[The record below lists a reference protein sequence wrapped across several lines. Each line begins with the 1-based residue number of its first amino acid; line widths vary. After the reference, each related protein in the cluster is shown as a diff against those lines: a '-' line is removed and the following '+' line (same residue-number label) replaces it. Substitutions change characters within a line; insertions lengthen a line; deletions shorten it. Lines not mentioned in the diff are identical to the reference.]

1 MKKVAYWLIGFLIS
15 STFFSLMAGDQK
27 DVDFCRLYMER
38 LTPIQGYVG
47 GKLERLPEMMARNM
61 KNISA
66 MEVGINGRRNITSD
80 FKPLFSRGS
89 SKINQEKARALF
101 TAFEAREIQM
111 YQHLFAQ
118 ADSVI
123 HYQNSRPTPD
133 ATANQQ
139 AQFLTCF
146 GYSVPIFP
154 EESPEDVHRV
164 FALALSIQS
173 EAQNLKVL
181 NNFLIDRF
189 NWDNHSLAAYFTN
202 QGGAGGRVKQEALD
216 VLAAYGLNHDPIAAE
231 CTFLEASVPSD
242 YTKYYDFCPKYELM
256 DVEINA
262 MPRGKEYK
270 KVREQ
275 ITKQDVLAAARSRG
289 DARRATLLPPAA
301 ASEYDQPLPS
311 IIATSAVTAAVTAAV
326 ADENEVAVVLPVL
339 VSAFTLAENE
349 FLTGINVAMET
360 IQVGQQAAY
369 SSEQRFGGFSER
381 ERIMAY
387 GSEVNDFIGIAKRNA
402 IDAMLKGQLRK
413 RGIVVPDIRH
423 IAKETKRG
431 YDAAKVYLNDWIR
444 EKSQELFFDVSR
456 VIGGMSYT
464 VGKAIRAVQ
473 ADYHTDLLNTFWML
487 PAMSERYDVTQN
499 QAQKDQIASL
509 LVLSFNMMHEHEEA
523 CGIGARGRN
532 LLMQMAMLNF
542 FKDFDPHL

>member
-1 MKKVAYWLIGFLIS
+1 
-15 STFFSLMAGDQK
+15 
-27 DVDFCRLYMER
+27 
-38 LTPIQGYVG
+38 
-47 GKLERLPEMMARNM
+47 
-61 KNISA
+61 
-66 MEVGINGRRNITSD
+66 
-80 FKPLFSRGS
+80 
-89 SKINQEKARALF
+89 
-101 TAFEAREIQM
+101 
-111 YQHLFAQ
+111 
-118 ADSVI
+118 VI

-146 GYSVPIFP
+146 GYSVPIYP

-181 NNFLIDRF
+181 NNFLIDHF
-189 NWDNHSLAAYFTN
+189 KWDNHSLAAYFTN
-202 QGGAGGRVKQEALD
+202 QGAGGRVKQEALD

-256 DVEINA
+256 DLEINA
-262 MPRGKEYK
+262 MPQGKEYK
-270 KVREQ
+270 KVREK
-275 ITKQDVLAAARSRG
+275 ITKQDVLAAVRSRG
-289 DARRATLLPPAA
+289 DVRRATLLPPAA
-301 ASEYDQPLPS
+301 ASEYDQLLPS
-311 IIATSAVTAAVTAAV
+311 IIETPSTAVTAAV
-326 ADENEVAVVLPVL
+326 ADGANEEAVVLPDFVP
-339 VSAFTLAENE
+339 AFALAENE

-413 RGIVVPDIRH
+413 RGIVVPDILH
-423 IAKETKRG
+423 TTKETKRG
-431 YDAAKVYLNDWIR
+431 YDAAKVYLNDWIQ
-444 EKSQELFFDVSR
+444 EKSQGLDVDVSR
-456 VIGGMSYT
+456 VVGGTSYT

-487 PAMSERYDVTQN
+487 RAMSERYDVTQN

-532 LLMQMAMLNF
+532 LLMQMGMLNF
-542 FKDFDPHL
+542 FKDFDPNL